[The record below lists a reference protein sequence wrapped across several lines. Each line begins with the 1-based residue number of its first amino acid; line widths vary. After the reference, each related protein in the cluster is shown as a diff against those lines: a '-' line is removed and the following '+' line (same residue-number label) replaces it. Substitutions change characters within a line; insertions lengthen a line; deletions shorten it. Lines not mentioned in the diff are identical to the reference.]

1 MEAQEPSPQTTL
13 LILLGASAWPFYP
26 EFQSSEAFAN
36 AARRLKAYFL
46 NPRLFGLPAENL
58 LDLFDSDKSAD
69 ELDTAIGQFLEQRLT
84 IMKAAGNA
92 GRDLLLYFIGHGG
105 FVGRDSDFFLA
116 IRRTR
121 TENPRASSM
130 QVLSLAD
137 TLAERARHLRRMI
150 ILDCC
155 FAAAAFRDFQAG
167 GPDQVAQQKTIEAF
181 EVKRKTRG
189 FPSKGTTLLCSSSH
203 TSPSRLLPDSSWTM
217 FSKAFLDTLV
227 EGTAIQQ
234 EYLSLRDVKDNA
246 ADLLHEIRN
255 APLPVVLSPDQSEG
269 DVADIPFFPN
279 PWFEK
284 YQSRKAAEEQ
294 ASKAQ
299 DKDALEADETLIR
312 PGEAQPVY
320 SASELEMPH
329 SGEEKQKAVDEQ
341 VPKVEEA
348 LEKPA
353 DQSENQRSLFAR
365 QFLRPSHKSAAP
377 LKFSRLSQSQSSLGT
392 LNNPSGPTPQPVHAP
407 LNVKTRDE
415 FLNETLGAWDEPYL
429 PWFTAFALL
438 AGLGIGADT
447 IIRSSVPYSWLW
459 SMGTV
464 LVAAPLIYLTAY
476 RKVVNISIM
485 IIIALISA
493 AGASGLA
500 AYTSSFT
507 HPSDTSNFFLFGL
520 SQRVWLDRQLYI
532 GLIVGGGMGLFA
544 SVVGIL
550 SEGLDELWELI
561 WVSHQ
566 WGPIIW
572 LGLAILTFLVNLVSH
587 VEWGFGF
594 GYGWD
599 ISLMA
604 VEAGILTPLGIT
616 YWLTFWIKG
625 AKVKIIQ

>member
-1 MEAQEPSPQTTL
+1 MEAQKPSPQTTL
-13 LILLGASAWPFYP
+13 VILLGASAWPFYS
-26 EFQSSEAFAN
+26 EFRSSEAFAN

-46 NPRLFGLPAENL
+46 NPRPFGLPAENL

-69 ELDTAIGQFLEQRLT
+69 ELDAAIGQFLEQRLT
-84 IMKAAGNA
+84 TMKAAGNA

-121 TENPRASSM
+121 MENRRASSM

-137 TLAERARHLRRMI
+137 TLAERARYLRRMI

-181 EVKRKTRG
+181 EVRRKTRG
-189 FPSKGTTLLCSSSH
+189 FPSKGTTLLCSSNH
-203 TSPSRLLPDSSWTM
+203 TSPSRLLPDDSWPM

-227 EGTAIQQ
+227 EGTAIQR
-234 EYLSLRDVKDNA
+234 EYLSLRDVKENA
-246 ADLLHEIRN
+246 ADLLHEIRD
-255 APLPVVLSPDQSEG
+255 APLPVVHSPDQSEG

-279 PWFEK
+279 PQFEK
-284 YQSRKAAEEQ
+284 YQPRSKATEEQ

-299 DKDALEADETLIR
+299 DKDALESDETLIR
-312 PGEAQPVY
+312 RGEAQPVRN
-320 SASELEMPH
+320 ASELEMPH
-329 SGEEKQKAVDEQ
+329 SGEEKQHVVDEQ

-348 LEKPA
+348 LAKPV
-353 DQSENQRSLFAR
+353 DQPENQRSLLAR
-365 QFLRPSHKSAAP
+365 QFLRSSNTSTAP
-377 LKFSRLSQSQSSLGT
+377 LTFSWLSQNQST
-392 LNNPSGPTPQPVHAP
+392 LNDPSGPTPQPVHTQ

-415 FLNETLGAWDEPYL
+415 VLYEALGTSDEPYL
-429 PWFTAFALL
+429 PWFTAFGLL

-464 LVAAPLIYLTAY
+464 LFATLLIYLTAY
-476 RKVVNISIM
+476 RKVVHISIM

-493 AGASGLA
+493 AGTSGLA

-507 HPSDTSNFFLFGL
+507 QPSEPSNFFLFGL

-532 GLIVGGGMGLFA
+532 GLIVGGGIGLFA
-544 SVVGIL
+544 SVVGTL
-550 SEGLDELWELI
+550 SEELDDAWELM
-561 WVSHQ
+561 
-566 WGPIIW
+566 WGSNLYGFIIW
-572 LGLAILTFLVNLVSH
+572 FGLAILAFLVNWVSH

-604 VEAGILTPLGIT
+604 VEAGILTSLGIT
-616 YWLTFWIKG
+616 YWLTLWIKG
-625 AKVKIIQ
+625 AKVKVIQ